1 MQLNIRDGEVQR
13 LNARIKQLQSEIR
26 DLRSQLDVSV
36 DKVSV
41 DIDNIFE
48 FIKFMQNLQFYFR
61 KLCLYYQLYIQ

>member
-26 DLRSQLDVSV
+26 DLHSQLDVSV

-41 DIDNIFE
+41 LLMMMLLIFV
-48 FIKFMQNLQFYFR
+48 KLKQNFQACLK
-61 KLCLYYQLYIQ
+61 KL